1 LLNVNTAKPQAHKR
15 GRNLDEEPP
24 APRRT
29 AARASAHI
37 DGLSITNDERPQ
49 PSPLKKRNLECATR
63 QNRHCGKLH
72 PTAHKIGVITMSLP
86 LEVLELELLRLPPA
100 DRTRL
105 LDRVIA
111 SLDADKARD
120 KAWDAV
126 AATRDAGIERG
137 ESVPIAGRD
146 AITRL
151 RSELT

>member
-1 LLNVNTAKPQAHKR
+1 
-15 GRNLDEEPP
+15 
-24 APRRT
+24 
-29 AARASAHI
+29 
-37 DGLSITNDERPQ
+37 
-49 PSPLKKRNLECATR
+49 
-63 QNRHCGKLH
+63 
-72 PTAHKIGVITMSLP
+72 MSLP